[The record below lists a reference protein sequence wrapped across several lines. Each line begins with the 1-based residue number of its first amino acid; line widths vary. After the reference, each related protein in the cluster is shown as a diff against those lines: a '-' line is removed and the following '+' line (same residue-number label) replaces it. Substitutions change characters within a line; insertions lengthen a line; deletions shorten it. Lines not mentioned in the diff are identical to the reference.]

1 MEKEKKVLLA
11 IDLNFETGFVLSS
24 AATLFRE
31 SGARFQILHVI
42 PYDIFSLSGK
52 KNTIKSKT
60 EEIRASIEEKLK
72 ESGLYYLNYEIFI
85 YSGNPQE
92 EIVNFARKNSSD
104 MIVVGTHQRLG
115 IKEII
120 SGSVSFYV
128 AKHSVCPVLLIPL
141 KNTAKLTAK
150 ELIKESALSLIN
162 PS

>member
-11 IDLNFETGFVLSS
+11 IDLNFETGFMLSS
-24 AATLFRE
+24 ATTLFRE

-42 PYDIFSLSGK
+42 PYDIFSLYGK